1 MKTAAHV
8 MNTSY
13 SMLPVM
19 VLQIRQN
26 QFSLGHLRG
35 FLHEATRELADRD
48 QRFLQTRTRYFLQLR
63 SRRERREIDPC
74 FEAEEAALIHGR
86 LALDAL
92 KGFIKTRRRTF
103 LNEALYSFEASEWQ
117 FEQLLR
123 LRMRL
128 TPNQQ
133 EDLQRAA

>member
-1 MKTAAHV
+1 METAAHV

-19 VLQIRQN
+19 VFQTRQN
-26 QFSLGHLRG
+26 QNGLSQLRG
-35 FLHEATRELADRD
+35 FIHEASGELANRE
-48 QRFLQTRTRYFLQLR
+48 RRLLETRSRYFQQLR

-74 FEAEEAALIHGR
+74 FEAEEAALVYSR

-92 KGFIKTRRRTF
+92 KAFIKTRKRT
-103 LNEALYSFEASEWQ
+103 LLSEALYSFEASEWQ
-117 FEQLLR
+117 FAQLVRLR
-123 LRMRL
+123 LRL

>member
-13 SMLPVM
+13 SMLPV
-19 VLQIRQN
+19 VVSQIRQN
-26 QFSLGHLRG
+26 QTSLGYLQG
-35 FLHEATRELADRD
+35 FIHEATRELANRD
-48 QRFLQTRTRYFLQLR
+48 QKYLETRSRYFLQLR
-63 SRRERREIDPC
+63 SRRERREIAPC
-74 FEAEEAALIHGR
+74 FEAEEAALVHSR
-86 LALDAL
+86 LALEAL
-92 KGFIKTRRRTF
+92 KGFVKTRKRTL

-117 FEQLLR
+117 FAQLVRLR
-123 LRMRL
+123 LRL